1 MPFTHVF
8 PPSHLSKLPKF
19 YLFFKAK
26 VKTFFIEVIASYLHP
41 SVVFS
46 SLSSF
51 STFSLYTQFNIK
63 LRKYNTICNIL

>member
-1 MPFTHVF
+1 MPFTHV
-8 PPSHLSKLPKF
+8 PAPSHPSNIPKS

-26 VKTFFIEVIASYLHP
+26 VKSFLTEVIPNYLHS
-41 SVVFS
+41 SVMFS

-63 LRKYNTICNIL
+63 LCNKYHINM